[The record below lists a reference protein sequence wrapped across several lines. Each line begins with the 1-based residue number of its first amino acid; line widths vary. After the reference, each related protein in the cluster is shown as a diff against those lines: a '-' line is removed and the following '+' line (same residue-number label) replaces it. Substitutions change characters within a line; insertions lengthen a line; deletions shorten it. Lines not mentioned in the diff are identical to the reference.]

1 MKFPYTCIFI
11 ICLLCAFSATAQ
23 VCSLTISGKV
33 MDDNGSLPG
42 ATIAIKGT
50 TQVTATDADGN
61 FRLVGICQGSVTLQI
76 SYIGFQTKEYRLN
89 LRRDEQL
96 SIQLQAD
103 AKQLGE
109 VVLRVS
115 RVGNTPVQSISV
127 LEMQDLEKTRGQS
140 LGEALKII
148 PGLNSIQ
155 TGPTISK
162 PVIHGLHSNRIV
174 IYNAGVRQEG
184 QQWGSEHAPEID
196 PFIANRIIVVKGAAS
211 VMYGADALG
220 GVILVEPEHLHYGDG
235 TTGNLY
241 MLGLTNGRQGIVS
254 GNLEGSPF
262 KNFRMRF
269 QGTLREAGNA
279 RTPNYFLANTGIK
292 EANAA
297 LIMGYQKERFKTE
310 FYGSVFTS
318 KIGIFQG
325 SHIGNLTELRQ
336 VFERGEPFLQPGF
349 TYAIER
355 PNQDVT
361 HFILK
366 SESHYVF
373 DGLGKLCLQYAWQQ
387 NKRSE
392 FDLHKPFNDSLAALN
407 KPQLAFDLTT
417 QTLDILL
424 EHNPIGRINGKIGVN
439 GIFQQ
444 NFYDGRFLIPFFDSY
459 AAGAYIIERLNTQK
473 WDFEVGL
480 RADYKYMV
488 TTLRENNQIINPD
501 FNFSSVS
508 GTLGATHRLN
518 EKTSLQA
525 TVARAWRAPSINEL
539 FTDGVH
545 HGSASY
551 EKGDRNLKEEQAFN
565 FTTGINYQS
574 ERFSVDAGMYLNFID
589 DYIYLKPLPDPVL
602 SLRGAFP
609 AFEYTQVDARFFGG
623 DFTSKIKLIGN
634 LDLISKFS
642 FVRAKNTETNIFLE
656 LIPAD
661 KLSNTLS
668 LELRDTK
675 TFTNTSL
682 EFTGTW
688 VGKQNL
694 VNEASDFV
702 PPPAAYALFNV
713 DINST
718 VQLGKQSVLFGFSV
732 QNLFNTRYRDY
743 LNRFRYFADDT
754 GINAAFKLQIPF
766 GKSNN

>member
-1 MKFPYTCIFI
+1 MNVPLKFI
-11 ICLLCAFSATAQ
+11 ITSFLMLCVISTSAQ
-23 VCSLTISGKV
+23 VCSFSISGKV
-33 MDDNGSLPG
+33 SDDNGPLPG

-50 TQVTATDADGN
+50 PKITSSDAEGN
-61 FRLVGICQGSVTLQI
+61 FKLFDICQGQVTLQI

-96 SIQLQAD
+96 NISLEAD

-115 RVGNTPVQSISV
+115 RIGSKPVQTISV
-127 LEMQDLEKTRGQS
+127 LEASQLESTRGQS
-140 LGEALKII
+140 LGEALKVI

-162 PVIHGLHSNRIV
+162 PVIHGLHSNRVV

-220 GVILVEPEHLHYGDG
+220 GVILVEPEHLHYGDPL
-235 TTGNLY
+235 TGNLY

-254 GNLEGSPF
+254 GNIEGSPF
-262 KNFRMRF
+262 KNFRMRL

-279 RTPNYFLANTGIK
+279 RTPNYFLANTGVK

-297 LIMGYQKERFKTE
+297 LIMGYEKERFKTE

-355 PNQDVT
+355 PNQDVQ

-366 SESHYVF
+366 SESHYIF

-424 EHNPIGRINGKIGVN
+424 EHNPIGRLNGKVGIS

-459 AAGAYIIERLNTQK
+459 SAGAYVIERYVTPK
-473 WDFEVGL
+473 WEFEAGL
-480 RADYKYMV
+480 RADYKYMT

-508 GTLGATHRLN
+508 GTLGATHRVN
-518 EKTSLQA
+518 DKTSLQA
-525 TVARAWRAPSINEL
+525 TIARAWRAPSINEL

-551 EKGDRNLKEEQAFN
+551 EIGDRNLKEEQAI
-565 FTTGINYQS
+565 TITSGINYQS
-574 ERFSVDAGMYLNFID
+574 ERFSIDAGMYLNSIN
-589 DYIYLKPLPDPVL
+589 DYIYLKPLPNPVL

-609 AFEYTQVDARFFGG
+609 AFAYTQVDAQFFGG
-623 DFTSKIKLIGN
+623 DFTSKIKLIGK
-634 LDLISKFS
+634 LDLTTKFS
-642 FVRAKNTETNIFLE
+642 FVRAKNTQTNDFLE

-668 LELRDTK
+668 LALPNSK
-675 TFTNTSL
+675 AFSNTSID
-682 EFTGTW
+682 FTGTW

-694 VNEASDFV
+694 VNEAADFV

-713 DINST
+713 DVASSIN
-718 VQLGKQSVLFGFSV
+718 LGKQEVKLGFSI

-754 GINAAFKLQIPF
+754 GINAAFRLQIPF
-766 GKSNN
+766 KGNK